1 MLRPLNCRQLQIT
14 HCKITPQLVELD
26 LKVANQIEML
36 HHRSIQLLRQP
47 KRTRA
52 AQAQLAPKLA
62 ASLKKAGS
70 ISNHNSLQTKV
81 ASPTKSTSACS

>member
-1 MLRPLNCRQLQIT
+1 MLRPLNRHQLLR
-14 HCKITPQLVELD
+14 TPQLVELD

-47 KRTRA
+47 QRTRA
-52 AQAQLAPKLA
+52 AQARPALKLA
-62 ASLKKAGS
+62 ASLKKAGT
-70 ISNHNSLQTKV
+70 ISNNNSLQTKV